1 MIIHNDLN
9 KFFAKNPVVSV
20 GMFDGVHIG
29 HMHIVDRLR
38 QIATEIQGETVL
50 ITFSPHPRL
59 FFNPHDKNLQLLN
72 SFDEK
77 IELIEKSGLDHLLII
92 PFTADFANLT
102 SCQFIENILVKK
114 LRISQLIVGYNHR
127 FGKNREGNFQNL
139 EKCASIFNFRIEKL
153 GEIKIE
159 NETISSTL
167 IRQTL
172 KSGDLSRA
180 KKYLNYRYFINGT
193 VTDGHKIGRK
203 LGFPTANIKIDD
215 ENKLLPENGVYAV
228 EAFLEGKKYF
238 GMLNIGTRPTF
249 SKNEQIK
256 TIEVHIFNF
265 RENIYMKKIKLIF
278 IEKIRNEKRFE
289 DSKQLIVQL
298 EKDRKSVIQILNN

>member
-1 MIIHNDLN
+1 M
-9 KFFAKNPVVSV
+9 
-20 GMFDGVHIG
+20 
-29 HMHIVDRLR
+29 
-38 QIATEIQGETVL
+38 
-50 ITFSPHPRL
+50 
-59 FFNPHDKNLQLLN
+59 
-72 SFDEK
+72 
-77 IELIEKSGLDHLLII
+77 
-92 PFTADFANLT
+92 
-102 SCQFIENILVKK
+102 
-114 LRISQLIVGYNHR
+114 
-127 FGKNREGNFQNL
+127 
-139 EKCASIFNFRIEKL
+139 
-153 GEIKIE
+153 
-159 NETISSTL
+159 
-167 IRQTL
+167 
-172 KSGDLSRA
+172 
-180 KKYLNYRYFINGT
+180 NYRYFINGT